1 MAGIITKRNENAVAF
16 GEVGFASLNVEL
28 WFPAKINLSESNVNM
43 KAFVNRLTSP
53 LKGLLSNKGALC
65 LRKCAFHLN
74 SAQPRGLMPAMRMLA
89 RFSTLRHRL
98 AKDGAKGSAAIEFAF
113 VAPVF
118 FAMMLGILQLGTMI
132 FAQFALQN
140 AVTEAAR
147 QVRVGAA
154 QSIAYGSQAKCSGGA
169 GGSGRAGAYA
179 SSQEWFHDQVCC
191 GVSALMN
198 CSNLFVNVSSSSAGF
213 ASSGFAS
220 TLGAN
225 SMYSNVTN
233 AYSPGNSCDVVLVRA
248 TYAWPIWFPGIAQ
261 LLNLQVGSHT
271 SNSNNYLVNMT
282 GTTNGDPLHFLSG
295 TSAFRNE
302 PFSNGI
308 GGC

>member
-1 MAGIITKRNENAVAF
+1 MPMIA
-16 GEVGFASLNVEL
+16 
-28 WFPAKINLSESNVNM
+28 
-43 KAFVNRLTSP
+43 RL
-53 LKGLLSNKGALC
+53 
-65 LRKCAFHLN
+65 
-74 SAQPRGLMPAMRMLA
+74 
-89 RFSTLRHRL
+89 STLRHRL
-98 AKDGAKGSAAIEFAF
+98 ARDGTKGSAAIEFAF

-118 FAMMLGILQLGTMI
+118 FAMLLGILQLGTMI

-140 AVTEAAR
+140 AVVEAAR
-147 QVRVGAA
+147 QIRVGAA
-154 QSIAYGSQAKCSGGA
+154 QSIAYATQAKWSGGA
-169 GGSGRAGAYA
+169 GGSGGGGAYG

-198 CSNLFVNVSSSSAGF
+198 CNNLFVNVSSNASGF
-213 ASSGFAS
+213 STTGFAS
-220 TLGAN
+220 TQGGTG
-225 SMYSNVTN
+225 MYANVTN

-248 TYAWPIWFPGIAQ
+248 TYAWPIWFPGLAQ
-261 LLNLQVGSHT
+261 LLNLQVGSRT
-271 SNSNNYLVNMT
+271 NNSGNYLVNMS